1 MKSIMVLLAVSMMAA
16 ALSIPAFG
24 QQTACGQQTASD
36 QQTASNAPVSR
47 VVHSGHLDILVVEN
61 ATGDLNLSGYRA
73 FQQFADE
80 HPQIAGALGNQP
92 TLIYNRNYL
101 EKHPDLARFLEEHP
115 DIRAD
120 FSANPRNYAVGAQAR
135 AESYK

>member
-1 MKSIMVLLAVSMMAA
+1 MKSMLMLLAVCVMTA
-16 ALSIPAFG
+16 ALSATAFG
-24 QQTACGQQTASD
+24 QETAT
-36 QQTASNAPVSR
+36 NVPVPR

-80 HPQIAGALGNQP
+80 HPQIAGALGNKP
-92 TLIYNRNYL
+92 TLIYNRSYL
-101 EKHPDLARFLEEHP
+101 EKHPALARFLEEHP